1 MKTVLLTAFIK
12 GLITAAFHI
21 LKVISASYY

>member
-21 LKVISASYY
+21 LKTISTAYV